1 MTCEKGVTKPKLY
14 GTQLGSI
21 FTPEDRNCLR
31 CQCSTFWQYVSKL
44 NARHEGVYESSHHYS
59 TSLPKFFM
67 LLFLVIGCMLQDPK
81 VKYFFYEDHVMF
93 LTKENVIMKS
103 VMFLMFNRTPGELS
117 VVKHAILD
125 WRLPVHL
132 IYFIICEPE
141 KKFLGYHSIPTPVLI
156 EHQGS
161 QSDCYPEVV

>member
-1 MTCEKGVTKPKLY
+1 
-14 GTQLGSI
+14 
-21 FTPEDRNCLR
+21 
-31 CQCSTFWQYVSKL
+31 
-44 NARHEGVYESSHHYS
+44 
-59 TSLPKFFM
+59 M
-67 LLFLVIGCMLQDPK
+67 L
-81 VKYFFYEDHVMF
+81 

-156 EHQGS
+156 DHQGS
-161 QSDCYPEVV
+161 QSDCYPEVI